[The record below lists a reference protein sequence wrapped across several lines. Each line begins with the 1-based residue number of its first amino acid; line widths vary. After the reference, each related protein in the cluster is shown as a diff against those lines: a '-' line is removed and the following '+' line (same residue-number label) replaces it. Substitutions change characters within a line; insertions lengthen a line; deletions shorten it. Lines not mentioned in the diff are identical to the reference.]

1 MSAMTSFSHR
11 RKQAGTCQVSA
22 RPRRRLSSCA
32 AQVRQTMRSLVAK
45 HLMRFPKVCLHGKYS
60 GNLGSVDRSTEYYPK
75 HSVISF

>member
-45 HLMRFPKVCLHGKYS
+45 HLMRFPKVCLH
-60 GNLGSVDRSTEYYPK
+60 VSTL
-75 HSVISF
+75 VIWVVLTEALSITQSTQ